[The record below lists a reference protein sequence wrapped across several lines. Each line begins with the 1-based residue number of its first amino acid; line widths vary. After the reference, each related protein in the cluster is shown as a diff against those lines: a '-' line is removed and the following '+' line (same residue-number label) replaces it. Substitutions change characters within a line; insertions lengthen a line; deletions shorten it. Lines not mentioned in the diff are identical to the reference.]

1 MQRVLLT
8 CNRCKLDVVLSPGDR
23 SEFVTLHV
31 GALRVNSAGDTSR
44 GIDLCQSCVRHVAEA
59 IGDAGRDAFAPHV
72 YHDCAIPIF
81 ASSVVK
87 SGETLQLAYRFTSKT
102 LIESIVIE
110 DRDDWTIEEITI
122 GHRSQRSYDPV
133 NRQHSPPNFPLE
145 IADAG
150 MDFILTATYKGK
162 NPNGG
167 IFSAVTYGRAVGWK
181 A

>member
-23 SEFVTLHV
+23 SEFVTLRV
-31 GALRVNSAGDTSR
+31 DGADDITSR
-44 GIDLCQSCVRHVAEA
+44 GIDLCQSCVRHVAEV

-72 YHDCAIPIF
+72 YHDCAIPLLAPEPSQALQITHRF
-81 ASSVVK
+81 A
-87 SGETLQLAYRFTSKT
+87 SKT

-110 DRDDWTIEEITI
+110 DRDDWTIEDIAI
-122 GHRSQRSYDPV
+122 GHRSQRPCDPMS
-133 NRQHSPPNFPLE
+133 RQLLPPNFPLE
-145 IADAG
+145 TAYAG
-150 MDFILTATYKGK
+150 MDLVLTATYKGK

-167 IFSAVTYGRAVGWK
+167 VFGAVAYGRAVGWK